1 MGSAR
6 AAWRAP
12 LTAMPAGHLRKG
24 ASSRGR
30 SDRAARAGA
39 LARRRDRRARGG
51 VFSWRRRGRSALRS
65 ELLGDRSGRNPR
77 GQASK
82 AAGSRLRRGV
92 VQGWSTVYWGAWR
105 RARGGP
111 GRGRHLPLRRHRP
124 AERARGTAHAGTW
137 APRTPKGSSARRQT
151 PSRAGRGTV
160 STPAAWPG
168 SLGLTPDPPTLGSLA
183 SEDTAATAVRIGRGS
198 RV

>member
-1 MGSAR
+1 MGLAR

-39 LARRRDRRARGG
+39 LARRRDRRVRGG

-105 RARGGP
+105 RGRGGP
-111 GRGRHLPLRRHRP
+111 GRGLEWKGPAGTAPDLCDTTDLPNVPAAQPTPAPGHLALRRAALRAVRP
-124 AERARGTAHAGTW
+124 RHGLDG
-137 APRTPKGSSARRQT
+137 APCPPPLPGPGHWGLRQT
-151 PSRAGRGTV
+151 LRLWGH
-160 STPAAWPG
+160 
-168 SLGLTPDPPTLGSLA
+168 
-183 SEDTAATAVRIGRGS
+183 
-198 RV
+198 